1 MKVYKKMQ
9 QQPGYKIQT
18 DRKGTN
24 PGDYSDMKLHTYDWK
39 WTDMFQHTL
48 QVASACLNA
57 AQISL
62 ALHVCVNWF
71 SEEGSRWCSSKLG

>member
-1 MKVYKKMQ
+1 
-9 QQPGYKIQT
+9 
-18 DRKGTN
+18 
-24 PGDYSDMKLHTYDWK
+24 MKLHTYDWK